1 MPITPVTKCCLNLSQ
16 NVQDVN
22 TYILYKYFPVSHII
36 LSFIPNQTLNHRT
49 QFTTAQRD
57 VKEAFR

>member
-1 MPITPVTKCCLNLSQ
+1 MFLNFTFWKYNNLSLLYI
-16 NVQDVN
+16 NN
-22 TYILYKYFPVSHII
+22 KILYEYFPVSHII

-49 QFTTAQRD
+49 QFTTSQRD